1 MLTHCIFESQ
11 YLAELVIREID
22 KFKLNV
28 LFCQKGQEEQEKKK
42 LLSQLREM
50 GKSTSIDSS
59 VALIAGL
66 GANPQLRSFD
76 KGLAELMA
84 SKSYPIV
91 LFLTRE
97 DFIELS
103 KSSPI
108 TAKNCRLFQ

>member
-11 YLAELVIREID
+11 YLAECVIREID

-28 LFCQKGQEEQEKKK
+28 LFCQKGQEEQEKKN
-42 LLSQLREM
+42 LLTQLRQM
-50 GKSTSIDSS
+50 GKSTPIDSN

-66 GANPQLRSFD
+66 DANPQLRGFD
-76 KGLAELMA
+76 KGLDEVMA
-84 SKSYPIV
+84 NKPYPIV

-103 KSSPI
+103 GSSPI
-108 TAKNCRLFQ
+108 TAQNCRLFQ